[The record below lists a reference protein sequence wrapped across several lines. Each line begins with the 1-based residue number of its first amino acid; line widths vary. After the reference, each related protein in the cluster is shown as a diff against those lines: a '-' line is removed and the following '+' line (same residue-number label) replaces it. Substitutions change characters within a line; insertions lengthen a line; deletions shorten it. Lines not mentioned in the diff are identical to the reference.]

1 MKTNKKY
8 LLLLLCAVF
17 ALQPVLAKHITTV
30 IVEAEYEDVRDDIID
45 SVKGKGLNIAG
56 VFHAS
61 EMLSNTKSVFNF
73 RRDIY
78 RNAEII
84 EFCSA
89 GISQDISRA
98 NHLNILLCPFKIAV
112 YNLEKDPK
120 KVYVVWAAPEA
131 IDDRSKKSIA
141 KIGGLIKSIIEDA
154 DL

>member
-1 MKTNKKY
+1 
-8 LLLLLCAVF
+8 
-17 ALQPVLAKHITTV
+17 
-30 IVEAEYEDVRDDIID
+30 
-45 SVKGKGLNIAG
+45 

>member
-1 MKTNKKY
+1 MKINKQY

-17 ALQPVLAKHITTV
+17 IFKPVLAKHITTT
-30 IVEAEYEDVRDDIID
+30 IVEAEYQDVRDDLLD
-45 SVKGKGLNIAG
+45 AVKGKGLNIAG

-61 EMLSNTKSVFNF
+61 EMLKNTKSVFNF
-73 RRDIY
+73 RRDVY
-78 RNAEII
+78 QNAEII

-89 GISQDISRA
+89 GISHDISRA

-120 KVYVVWAAPEA
+120 KVYVVWAMPEA
-131 IDDRSKKSIA
+131 VDDKSKKAIL
-141 KIGGLIKSIIEDA
+141 KIGTLIKSIIEDA

>member
-1 MKTNKKY
+1 MKTNTKY
-8 LLLLLCAVF
+8 LPLLLCAIF
-17 ALQPVLAKHITTV
+17 TFNPAQAKHVTTT
-30 IVEAEYEDVRDDIID
+30 IVEAEYQDVRDDLVD
-45 SVKGKGLNIAG
+45 AVKGKGLNIAG

-73 RRDIY
+73 RKNIY
-78 RNAEII
+78 KNAEII

-89 GISQDISRA
+89 GISHDISRA

-112 YNLEKDPK
+112 FNLEKDPK

-131 IDDRSKKSIA
+131 IDEKSKKA
-141 KIGGLIKSIIEDA
+141 VLKIGGLISAIIEDA